1 MRTFEVTADM
11 RSLLLAKVT
20 AFVQLAASAP
30 GRSVLLQQVSE
41 ASTRI
46 HLNTRVAIIWARH
59 RKHLIAS
66 RPLSSRP
73 SRPFPWMT
81 IRERNLFAL
90 RLANRRTPLRFLRSL
105 RLQGRRLPNRPRS
118 LKSRPEPE

>member
-20 AFVQLAASAP
+20 AFVHLAASAP
-30 GRSVLLQQVSE
+30 GRSALLQQVSE

-46 HLNTRVAIIWARH
+46 PLNTRVANIWPRH

-73 SRPFPWMT
+73 SRPFLWVT

-90 RLANRRTPLRFLRSL
+90 RLANQRAPLLLRTLRR
-105 RLQGRRLPNRPRS
+105 QARRLPNRPRS
-118 LKSRPEPE
+118 LKSRPG

>member
-20 AFVQLAASAP
+20 AFVHLAASAL
-30 GRSVLLQQVSE
+30 GKSALLQQVSE

-46 HLNTRVAIIWARH
+46 PLNTRVAIVWPHH

-73 SRPFPWMT
+73 SRPLSWMT

-90 RLANRRTPLRFLRSL
+90 RLANQRAPLRFLRTP
-105 RLQGRRLPNRPRS
+105 RLQARRLPHRPRP